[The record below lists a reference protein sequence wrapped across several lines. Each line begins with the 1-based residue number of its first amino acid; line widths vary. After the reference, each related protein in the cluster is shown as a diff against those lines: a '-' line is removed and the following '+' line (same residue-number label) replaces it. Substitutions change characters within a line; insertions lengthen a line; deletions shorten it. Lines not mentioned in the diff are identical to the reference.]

1 MWKIIPSDAKTPILT
16 RCDLTELEAAKE
28 AKMKGA
34 SFLTLKDFGG
44 AQKKKFKVKTT
55 KRTGIDEAPLV

>member
-34 SFLTLKDFGG
+34 SFLTEEVQGRNN
-44 AQKKKFKVKTT
+44 KTD
-55 KRTGIDEAPLV
+55 RHR